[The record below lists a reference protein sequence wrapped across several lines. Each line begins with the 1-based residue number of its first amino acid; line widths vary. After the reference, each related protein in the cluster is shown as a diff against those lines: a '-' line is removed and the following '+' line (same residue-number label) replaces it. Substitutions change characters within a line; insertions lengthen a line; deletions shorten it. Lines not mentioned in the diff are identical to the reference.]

1 MERGLSVSWFHAA
14 TCWSPVSRAWY
25 SCHIY
30 SLLEFLMCTLSWKFF
45 TLDDLQPK
53 SSPNNTLEVFF
64 LFQIFNTFERFQ
76 ISTLKAVGRTF
87 RLSRVLQQQLPVS
100 VPTPQTMLIGPVQPW
115 HPLKTIPDG
124 AFQGGSERL
133 QAVNLSSC
141 RCLVCLLLIQRLFTA
156 SLSVSW
162 S

>member
-25 SCHIY
+25 SCYIY

-64 LFQIFNTFERFQ
+64 YFKFFFIFNTFEGSIGQ
-76 ISTLKAVGRTF
+76 TF

-124 AFQGGSERL
+124 AFQGGSERV

-141 RCLVCLLLIQRLFTA
+141 RCLVCLLLIRRLFTA